1 MDTTTRRDASP
12 LLYLVAGFLLGAI
25 VVGSSWLSTRET
37 DANIVRNVTIDYMYE
52 TEPGSASGHKALAV
66 ASIEFRPGFV
76 LVTEASGATR
86 LFALDRMR
94 KFSYTPTD
102 PT

>member
-1 MDTTTRRDASP
+1 MDTNAKRDASP

-37 DANIVRNVTIDYMYE
+37 DADMVRNVTIDYMYE
-52 TEPGSASGHKALAV
+52 YEPNSASGHKALAV
-66 ASIEFRPGFV
+66 ASVKFRPGFV
-76 LVTEASGATR
+76 VVTEINGTTK

-102 PT
+102 PS